1 MSTPERQDDP
11 GEEGYGGI
19 PAHRDDDDLEP
30 GSKPISPESTKG
42 ATKRANRAPGTRRN
56 RPIRRT
62 SS

>member
-30 GSKPISPESTKG
+30 EQADLPEHEGSDQEG
-42 ATKRANRAPGTRRN
+42 EPGTGDQAYC
-56 RPIRRT
+56 PIRRT
-62 SS
+62 SL